1 MSDLSYF
8 SPGRSKQLTVL
19 LWSAIVLAGLGAG
32 VAGLLVGTGQAGASV
47 LVGVPAFRVLGTA
60 GMALRG
66 LREGAFAAKPWSLAA
81 AGVLILTGVVFAQDP
96 VSIVPSIIGI
106 LLALLAILGDHG
118 ER

>member
-1 MSDLSYF
+1 MNDVSYF
-8 SPGRSKQLTVL
+8 SPGRSKQLGVL

-32 VAGLLVGTGQAGASV
+32 LAGFLVGTGHPGDAIF
-47 LVGVPAFRVLGTA
+47 VGTPAFLVLGTA
-60 GMALRG
+60 GMALRE
-66 LREGAFAAKPWSLAA
+66 LRSGTFAAKPWSLAA

-96 VSIVPSIIGI
+96 VSVVPSIIGI